1 MKTSQRF
8 LTAATALSIAC
19 GAAAGTIPGEYRN
32 ILGEGEAYATLTLRW
47 GDALALDNLASAVR
61 MDGSAT
67 AGDIIATALREDP
80 RFYAMRDVAGN
91 YVAFGFDTNGD
102 NSASVNLNG
111 SALDLADGVATAT
124 EDYAGATGSSQY
136 DHWSVNGDGGAWRV
150 LVNGSEA
157 GLDTEVSDGNSVL
170 LEYVAAD
177 AHTAADYIFYL
188 RPATERGV
196 WMQPEILFDTANGKQ
211 QYFPMI
217 SNCINTAE
225 LYGMGVGFEFVDPAT
240 GGNST
245 TMNAYLAN
253 AKAGGNSVRLTA
265 QGPAPVL
272 VKPYLNLRIDGA
284 TTRVYTDEP
293 AKVSLRVAHPVTGLR
308 MEGWP
313 EGDIRLYDMFGFR
326 VYAEP
331 DDADFPNVIYE
342 LSDPAA
348 AEVYVKSAY
357 QFDHFFAH
365 NTGSFTLTART
376 ADGSCELTQDFTI
389 IDRDR
394 TDAGAEDFQDGTLW
408 LNEEWFGHSNG
419 SINYIRPDGSILL
432 RAYELANP
440 FEGFGCTSQYATVYG
455 GKLLV
460 MSKQYQDGGDPRTGG
475 GRLTVVDAAT
485 MKKLASFNTLDGTDP
500 AVARS
505 SQDGRACVGVNPHK
519 AYIGASGSISVL
531 DLDNLTLTPGGVKGL
546 PAGGSA
552 YSSQYG
558 DMVCAGDYV
567 FVVRQS
573 NGVIVIDGRT
583 DEYVKTIENKNVQG
597 IARTADGN
605 VWYVDYNQK
614 ERLSKI
620 YCINPATLEIEK
632 EYALPSTVSCEWG
645 SWRSTRFFAAR
656 RSNKLFWNNNY
667 CWDLDADETP
677 ENIAPLVTSDD
688 DRWPMTTNGKKQ
700 SVFASAAY
708 DDRSGEILWSGSQGF
723 GTDARFTWYNFTDV
737 NTGDIRSV
745 RVEPDYY
752 YFPSIPVIP
761 DKHRPALNDPDFA
774 VQLSLDTP
782 AGVVLDLD
790 DIIDDIDNARA
801 HIRYSLAPEA
811 LSDESD
817 PVAGRAE
824 VKLEGRTLTLVPRS
838 LGDTSVN
845 LIAESNGNEQAISIP
860 VKIGKATGGIAD
872 AETFR
877 GQVSCE
883 GGNITVSGMEGCGFA
898 VYDMEGRMATA
909 FSADSDYYTRRLE
922 LAAGVYVLA
931 CDNGRRFKIVINR
944 SI

>member
-67 AGDIIATALREDP
+67 ADDIIATALREDP
-80 RFYAMRDVAGN
+80 RFYAMRDAAGN

-157 GLDTEVSDGNSVL
+157 GLDTEVSDGNSVV

-177 AHTAADYIFYL
+177 AHTAADYTFYL

-225 LYGMGVGFEFVDPAT
+225 LYGMGVGFEFVDSAT

-348 AEVYVKSAY
+348 AEVYVKSA
-357 QFDHFFAH
+357 
-365 NTGSFTLTART
+365 
-376 ADGSCELTQDFTI
+376 
-389 IDRDR
+389 
-394 TDAGAEDFQDGTLW
+394 
-408 LNEEWFGHSNG
+408 
-419 SINYIRPDGSILL
+419 
-432 RAYELANP
+432 
-440 FEGFGCTSQYATVYG
+440 
-455 GKLLV
+455 
-460 MSKQYQDGGDPRTGG
+460 
-475 GRLTVVDAAT
+475 
-485 MKKLASFNTLDGTDP
+485 
-500 AVARS
+500 
-505 SQDGRACVGVNPHK
+505 
-519 AYIGASGSISVL
+519 
-531 DLDNLTLTPGGVKGL
+531 
-546 PAGGSA
+546 
-552 YSSQYG
+552 
-558 DMVCAGDYV
+558 
-567 FVVRQS
+567 
-573 NGVIVIDGRT
+573 
-583 DEYVKTIENKNVQG
+583 
-597 IARTADGN
+597 
-605 VWYVDYNQK
+605 
-614 ERLSKI
+614 
-620 YCINPATLEIEK
+620 
-632 EYALPSTVSCEWG
+632 
-645 SWRSTRFFAAR
+645 
-656 RSNKLFWNNNY
+656 
-667 CWDLDADETP
+667 
-677 ENIAPLVTSDD
+677 
-688 DRWPMTTNGKKQ
+688 
-700 SVFASAAY
+700 
-708 DDRSGEILWSGSQGF
+708 
-723 GTDARFTWYNFTDV
+723 
-737 NTGDIRSV
+737 
-745 RVEPDYY
+745 
-752 YFPSIPVIP
+752 
-761 DKHRPALNDPDFA
+761 
-774 VQLSLDTP
+774 
-782 AGVVLDLD
+782 
-790 DIIDDIDNARA
+790 
-801 HIRYSLAPEA
+801 
-811 LSDESD
+811 
-817 PVAGRAE
+817 
-824 VKLEGRTLTLVPRS
+824 
-838 LGDTSVN
+838 
-845 LIAESNGNEQAISIP
+845 
-860 VKIGKATGGIAD
+860 
-872 AETFR
+872 
-877 GQVSCE
+877 
-883 GGNITVSGMEGCGFA
+883 
-898 VYDMEGRMATA
+898 
-909 FSADSDYYTRRLE
+909 
-922 LAAGVYVLA
+922 
-931 CDNGRRFKIVINR
+931 
-944 SI
+944 